1 MRSYQ
6 VLVLTLSLTCVRS
19 YSKDLIDY
27 YVNLIQTEIKRSETF
42 SLPVNSQNDKPFSNE
57 YVEYGTFDHIV
68 VGAGSAGS
76 IVASR
81 LSEDSFREVLLLE
94 AGGLET
100 NFTDIPK
107 MAGPLWYLE
116 YNWNYYTIPQT
127 TACLGMTKKQC
138 AYPRGKM
145 LGGSSGINGVVYTR
159 GSKKDFDNWCA
170 QGNPGWCY
178 KDVLP
183 FFKKSEDSK
192 INGDPYYHGTKGYI
206 NIEYAKPNTR
216 QQRAFIEG
224 NIELNRSFV
233 DYNGNRQEGVGITQ
247 LTQKNGRRCSTGAFL
262 KKASNRRNLKIST
275 YSHVT
280 RILINQKTKR
290 AFGVLFAK
298 NNKYYVARSRK
309 DIIVSA
315 GAIGSPQLLMLSGI
329 GPKLHLEDL
338 KIPVIKNLAVGN
350 NLQDHV
356 AFGLLHFETDFP
368 ERVKSLQDNVID
380 YLNGVGELTDTF
392 SAKGIAFIRT
402 NLTEVDDFADIELI
416 LLGSNITSKYI
427 QKMFNYGDETFKLG
441 WPTKNINQFFSILI
455 ILMHPESRGYIKLK
469 SSDPFDYPLINTMML
484 SDPNFKDIDTIYEG
498 IKLTLKLLD
507 TKAFKK
513 LGTKLYPVHLPVCRQ
528 FEYLSKDYW
537 YCHIRQVATSVA
549 HIVGSCKMGPNP
561 LNGAVV
567 DHKLKV
573 YGIRNLRVADAS
585 IMPLVPGAH
594 TNAASM
600 MVGEKAASMIRQ
612 NV

>member
-1 MRSYQ
+1 MSSFQ
-6 VLVLTLSLTCVRS
+6 ALILVLVCVPS
-19 YSKDLIDY
+19 YSDNLVDY
-27 YVNLIQTEIKRSETF
+27 YVKLIESEIKRSETF
-42 SLPVNSQNDKPFSNE
+42 PLPINSQNDKPFSND

-81 LSEDSFREVLLLE
+81 LSEDSARDVLVLE
-94 AGGLET
+94 AGGPET

-107 MAGPLWYLE
+107 MAGILWFLE
-116 YNWNYYTIPQT
+116 YNWNYYSVPQT
-127 TACLGMTKKQC
+127 TACLGMTNKTC

-145 LGGSSGINGVVYTR
+145 LGGTSGINGVAYTR

-216 QQRAFIEG
+216 QQRAFIEA

-233 DYNGNRQEGVGITQ
+233 DFNGNRQEGVGITQ
-247 LTQKNGRRCSTGAFL
+247 LTQKNGQRCSTGIFL

-275 YSHVT
+275 HSHVT
-280 RILINQKTKR
+280 RILINQKTKK

-329 GPKLHLEDL
+329 GPKLHLEEL
-338 KIPVIKNLAVGN
+338 KIPVIKDLAVGS

-356 AFGLLHFETDFP
+356 GFGMLHVETDYP
-368 ERVKSLQDNVID
+368 ELGKDLKSNVID
-380 YLNGVGELTDTF
+380 YLNGFGDLTDTF
-392 SAKGIAFIRT
+392 SAKALAFIRT
-402 NLTEVDDFADIELI
+402 NLTEIDDFPDIEFT
-416 LLGSNITSKYI
+416 LLGSNSTSEYI
-427 QKMFNYGDETFKLG
+427 QKVFNYDDKTFKFG
-441 WPTKNINQFFSILI
+441 WPTKNKSQIFSIFI
-455 ILMHPESRGYIKLK
+455 ILLHPESRGYMQLK
-469 SSDPFDYPLINTMML
+469 SSDAFDYPLINNMLL
-484 SDPNFKDIDTIYEG
+484 SDPNFKDINTIYEG
-498 IKLTLKLLD
+498 IQLALKLLD

-513 LGTKLYPVHLPVCRQ
+513 LGAKLYPVHLPACKE

-537 YCHIRQVATSVA
+537 YCHIRQVATSA
-549 HIVGSCKMGPNP
+549 THIAGTCKMGPDS
-561 LNGAVV
+561 LHGAVV

-573 YGIRNLRVADAS
+573 HGIRNLRVADAS
-585 IMPLVPGAH
+585 IMPLIPGAH
-594 TNAASM
+594 TNAAAM
-600 MVGEKAASMIRQ
+600 MVGEKAAHMIRT
-612 NV
+612 NL